1 MSPFPK
7 SHDAT
12 VVILIN
18 DAGNSGAVVAGRL
31 ANSNSRP
38 SVLLI
43 EAGGDNNDD
52 DLYRPCDRFRN
63 PYLHPEIAVD
73 YETVPN
79 RHLNGRVLSYLRGI
93 GLGGCSV
100 ANFLGYIRGAASDYN
115 TWAEMVGDDTYKW
128 ENVVERYKE
137 IEALHFEDDGDAEQ
151 WVRLQPGVHGFDGP
165 LDLELFARNKWPKGT
180 DILMKALREFG
191 WPVNRDQ
198 NSGHLVGV
206 GAVTTTTYKGRRTTS
221 STAFLS
227 KRPSNLQIWTK
238 TAVHRVLFDDARAGS
253 PPRAIGVVLA
263 DGREIRARK
272 ETILSLGSIDTP
284 KLLLLSGIGPKQ
296 ELQSLGIP
304 CRRDIPNIGK
314 ELIDHPYLVLRW
326 GATSELSDRTAF
338 EFDPEKVAAARER
351 WNKDFSGPDASRH
364 LSNLIGFLKLDPKK
378 YSTAELRK
386 LGPQIQNWLGQD
398 DAPQF
403 EVFLA
408 GAIPSTWDTSNGP
421 EALGVAVMLMN
432 PQSRGSVTIRSRD
445 PTAPP
450 VIDTNFLAH
459 PYDRRTYVDAL
470 REVIQFIKSKHLSK
484 YIVCDV
490 NVPSTENDEGILQWI
505 KENLLSILHGV
516 GTVKMGSDSDPKAC
530 VDTDMNVRGVEGLRV
545 ADLSVCPLITR

>member
-1 MSPFPK
+1 MSPVPK
-7 SHDAT
+7 NHDAT
-12 VVILIN
+12 VVILIIK
-18 DAGNSGAVVAGRL
+18 AGNSGAVVAGRL
-31 ANSNSRP
+31 ANSSSRP

-63 PYLHPEIAVD
+63 PYLHPEIAID

-79 RHLNGRVLSYLRGI
+79 RHLNGQVLSYLRGT
-93 GLGGCSV
+93 GLGGSSL

-128 ENVVERYKE
+128 GNVVERYKE
-137 IEALHFEDDGDAEQ
+137 IEALHFEHDGDAEQ
-151 WVRLQPGVHGFDGP
+151 WVKLQPDVHGFNGP
-165 LDLELFARNKWPKGT
+165 LDLELFARKQWPKGT

-221 STAFLS
+221 STAFLNQ
-227 KRPSNLQIWTK
+227 RPSNLQIWTN
-238 TAVHRVLFDDARAGS
+238 TAVHRVLFDDVPADS

-272 ETILSLGSIDTP
+272 EIILSLGSIDTP
-284 KLLLLSGIGPKQ
+284 KLLMLSGIGPKQ
-296 ELQSLGIP
+296 ELQSLGIS
-304 CRRDIPNIGK
+304 CRLDIPNIGK
-314 ELIDHPYLVLRW
+314 ELIDHPYVVLRW
-326 GATSELSDRTAF
+326 GATSELSDRTEF
-338 EFDPEKVAAARER
+338 EFDSEKVAAAREQ
-351 WNKDFSGPDASRH
+351 WNKDFSGPDASRN

-386 LGPQIQNWLGQD
+386 LSSQIQKWIGQD
-398 DAPQF
+398 DTPQF

-408 GAIPSTWDTSNGP
+408 GAIPSTWDMSNGP

-459 PYDRRTYVDAL
+459 PYDRRTYIDAL
-470 REVIQFIKSKHLSK
+470 REVIQFIRSKHLAK
-484 YIVCDV
+484 YIFSEV
-490 NVPSTENDEGILQWI
+490 NVPSTETDEDILQWL
-505 KENLLSILHGV
+505 KENLMSILHGV
-516 GTVKMGSDSDPKAC
+516 GTVKMGNNSDPSAC
-530 VDTDMNVRGVEGLRV
+530 VDTDMNVRGVKGLRV